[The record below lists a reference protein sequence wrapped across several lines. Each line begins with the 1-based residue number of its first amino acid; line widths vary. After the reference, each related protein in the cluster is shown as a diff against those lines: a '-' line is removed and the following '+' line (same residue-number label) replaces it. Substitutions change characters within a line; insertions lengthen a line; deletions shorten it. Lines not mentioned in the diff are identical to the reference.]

1 MTANNKSIFFRGRL
15 ILCDRVERGVL
26 EVRDGRIAAKHA
38 FDWPLSPDSVVI
50 DSLDGWISPGFVDLH
65 VHGGDGGDFMDGT
78 PEAFRAALSAHLRH
92 GTTRLAVTTTV
103 ARHEQIIRARTD
115 STVSSFA
122 ASHRFS
128 RVGRTSTGHT
138 FDTRLA
144 ERTPVQ
150 EFDLLFK
157 KNLWNTFL
165 FQMIW

>member
-26 EVRDGRIAAKHA
+26 EVRDGCIAAKHA

-103 ARHEQIIRARTD
+103 ARHEQIIRALELTRQFRRLPHPTG
-115 STVSSFA
+115 
-122 ASHRFS
+122 S
-128 RVGRTSTGHT
+128 RVLGALLQAILSIRGSRSAPRCRNSTCCSKRIYGIP
-138 FDTRLA
+138 FFFR
-144 ERTPVQ
+144 
-150 EFDLLFK
+150 
-157 KNLWNTFL
+157 
-165 FQMIW
+165 